1 MNATTYMIE
10 WLLKGYVGL
19 NIIHGQYMNN
29 IQKSIDYIN
38 KTYDKLSYFDL
49 YGGSVFMCA

>member
-1 MNATTYMIE
+1 
-10 WLLKGYVGL
+10 
-19 NIIHGQYMNN
+19 MNN

-49 YGGSVFMCA
+49 YGGVCVYVCMVDNYTCSVFSLHQDKYEA